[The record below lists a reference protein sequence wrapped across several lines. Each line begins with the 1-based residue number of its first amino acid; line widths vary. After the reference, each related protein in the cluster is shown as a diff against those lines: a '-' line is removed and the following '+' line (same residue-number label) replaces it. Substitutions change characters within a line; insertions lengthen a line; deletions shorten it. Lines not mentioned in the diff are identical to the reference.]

1 MTDDL
6 DVFYI
11 QMEQQEDGSL
21 KRVRKTFMDNPL
33 DWWRQ
38 RGESRYPTL
47 AKMAYD
53 LFSIPA
59 MSAECERVFSNSRK
73 MITDERYSLK
83 VDIIEAD
90 QCLKSWL
97 KQQLVDGAATWQILA
112 SQIQQTELQEAEQ
125 ALCDDI
131 S

>member
-1 MTDDL
+1 
-6 DVFYI
+6 
-11 QMEQQEDGSL
+11 
-21 KRVRKTFMDNPL
+21 
-33 DWWRQ
+33 
-38 RGESRYPTL
+38 
-47 AKMAYD
+47 MAYD

-59 MSAECERVFSNSRK
+59 MSAECERVFSYSRK

-97 KQQLVDGAATWQILA
+97 KQQLVHGAATWQILA
-112 SQIQQTELQEAEQ
+112 SQIQQAELQEAGQ
-125 ALCDDI
+125 AVCDDI

>member
-6 DVFYI
+6 DVFFI
-11 QMEQQEDGSL
+11 EMEQQEDGSL

-97 KQQLVDGAATWQILA
+97 KQQLVDGAATWQIRA
-112 SQIQQTELQEAEQ
+112 SQIQQAELQEAEQ

-131 S
+131 T

>member
-21 KRVRKTFMDNPL
+21 KRVRKTFMDKPL